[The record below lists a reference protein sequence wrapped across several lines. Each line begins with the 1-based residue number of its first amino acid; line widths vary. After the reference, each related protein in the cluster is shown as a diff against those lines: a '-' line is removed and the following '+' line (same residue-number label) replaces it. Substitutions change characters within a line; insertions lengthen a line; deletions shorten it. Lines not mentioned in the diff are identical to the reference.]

1 MRRLRDD
8 DLLERARAGDD
19 EALEALLRRAAP
31 AILDAVRGRIPPRFR
46 SSLSD
51 EDVVQ
56 ETFTDVF
63 VDIAGFVPTGDGA
76 FLAWVR
82 TLARNNLRDAVRML
96 GAGKRGGDR
105 IRVEPGSASSL
116 QSLLA
121 EVVARSRSTPSRK
134 AIRDEEARSLESALG
149 RLPESYRTVVRGYD
163 LEGRSIEEMA
173 GVLKRSPGAVY
184 LLRNRALKR
193 LAELLDPGG
202 ES

>member
-1 MRRLRDD
+1 
-8 DLLERARAGDD
+8 
-19 EALEALLRRAAP
+19 
-31 AILDAVRGRIPPRFR
+31 
-46 SSLSD
+46 
-51 EDVVQ
+51 
-56 ETFTDVF
+56 
-63 VDIAGFVPTGDGA
+63 
-76 FLAWVR
+76 
-82 TLARNNLRDAVRML
+82 ML